1 MRPAKHAPRPLAIGY
16 HRHATASETAANLA
30 SIRACATGE
39 GLDLVAVY
47 ADPPTG
53 RRGIHAALGTLENNP
68 VVRYFLVPD
77 GYQLNEGDKE
87 LADRIVTVLA
97 RRAITLVLTGKG
109 DDR

>member
-1 MRPAKHAPRPLAIGY
+1 MRPTKHAPHPLAIGY
-16 HRHATASETAANLA
+16 HRHATASETTANLA

-47 ADPPTG
+47 ADLPTG

-68 VVRYFLVPD
+68 AVR
-77 GYQLNEGDKE
+77 YQLNEGDKE

>member
-1 MRPAKHAPRPLAIGY
+1 MRPTKHAPHPLAIGY
-16 HRHATASETAANLA
+16 HWHATATETAANLA

-53 RRGIHAALGTLENNP
+53 RREIHAALGTLENNP
-68 VVRYFLVPD
+68 AVRYFLVPD

-87 LADRIVTVLA
+87 LADHIVTVLA